1 MEGKRGSDMDANVAK
16 SAVTGPDEEHD
27 ADVDFE
33 EAGDE
38 DGGVYRR
45 WKEKR
50 YRKGREQAIPGSLW
64 NEVKRYQQGGE
75 FLSGREVYVGWGENE
90 GEGQVTYGTS
100 TLQERGR
107 PKEKA
112 EEAKQQRTKKKKRV
126 NKREGEDNNRGNKP
140 RQSAWWEIKWSRT
153 TRNG

>member
-1 MEGKRGSDMDANVAK
+1 MRKKKMLGGVEANVAK
-16 SAVTGPDEEHD
+16 SAVTGQDERENQR
-27 ADVDFE
+27 ARSRRRLEMKV
-33 EAGDE
+33 GM
-38 DGGVYRR
+38 YRR
-45 WKEKR
+45 WGTENKLSQGAWG
-50 YRKGREQAIPGSLW
+50 GRGEI
-64 NEVKRYQQGGE
+64 EVKRYQQGGE